1 MSHLVLELRQG
12 EMMVVNGAT
21 ILFRNKCRIELV
33 SHARFLFGKQIMVA
47 QEAETSMRRLY
58 YKLQIAYVGPVED
71 RAGATDDARARLAEL
86 RQAVVGDVAITLDAV
101 ADAFEA
107 EDFYKALK
115 LLRMMIRDE
124 KADTISESD
133 RS

>member
-71 RAGATDDARARLAEL
+71 RAGATDDTRARLAEL
-86 RQAVVGDVAITLDAV
+86 QRAVVGDAAITLGAV

-124 KADTISESD
+124 KTDTISESE

>member
-21 ILFRNKCRIELV
+21 VLFRNKCRIELV

-71 RAGATDDARARLAEL
+71 RAGATDDAHARLAEL
-86 RQAVVGDVAITLDAV
+86 QQAVVGDVAIALGAV

>member
-47 QEAETSMRRLY
+47 HEAETSMRRLY
-58 YKLQIAYVGPVED
+58 YKLQIAYVGPVQD
-71 RAGATDDARARLAEL
+71 RGGATDDVCTLLAEL
-86 RQAVVGDVAITLDAV
+86 RQAAVGDVAV
-101 ADAFEA
+101 ALEGVANAFAA

-115 LLRMMIRDE
+115 LLRMMVRDE
-124 KADTISESD
+124 KADPGSD
-133 RS
+133 TDTS

>member
-33 SHARFLFGKQIMVA
+33 SQARFLFGKQIMMPG
-47 QEAETSMRRLY
+47 EADTDLCLLY
-58 YKLQIAYVGPVED
+58 YKLQIAYAGPAED
-71 RAGATDDARARLAEL
+71 RAEAASDVRLRLAAL
-86 RQAVVGDVAITLDAV
+86 QQQALGTTAVSLLSVAE
-101 ADAFEA
+101 AFEA

-115 LLRMMIRDE
+115 LLRLMVRDE
-124 KADTISESD
+124 KADANQNSEAT
-133 RS
+133 

>member
-1 MSHLVLELRQG
+1 
-12 EMMVVNGAT
+12 MMVVNGAT

-33 SHARFLFGKQIMVA
+33 SHARFLFGKQIMAV

-71 RAGATDDARARLAEL
+71 RAGATDDARARLTEL
-86 RQAVVGDVAITLDAV
+86 RQAVVGDAAITLGAV

>member
-47 QEAETSMRRLY
+47 HEAETSMRRLY

-71 RAGATDDARARLAEL
+71 RAGATDDVRILLAEL
-86 RQAVVGDVAITLDAV
+86 RQAAVGDVVIALGTV

-115 LLRMMIRDE
+115 LLRMMVRDE
-124 KADTISESD
+124 KADAGLDTD
-133 RS
+133 TL